1 MISSAAQPRGVP
13 TDPGA
18 WPMDLSKLFKMVSP
32 AKHHSHGHSSS
43 GHRRR
48 HSSSGH
54 RRRHDSSSGHG
65 YRRHRSRSSSSRGH
79 YRRRS
84 HS

>member
-1 MISSAAQPRGVP
+1 
-13 TDPGA
+13 
-18 WPMDLSKLFKMVSP
+18 MDLSKLFKMVSP

-43 GHRRR
+43 GGHRRR
-48 HSSSGH
+48 HSSSGGH
-54 RRRHDSSSGHG
+54 RRRYDSSSGHRR
-65 YRRHRSRSSSSRGH
+65 RRHSSSSGHGH